1 MKKYLF
7 ITLALLLLFAIPG
20 NATSI
25 KMEGKLVMRGD
36 SLFLVDEIGE
46 CLVDPTEMIVKLRE
60 GQKIKNKVGAEGT
73 GTFVPKRQL

>member
-7 ITLALLLLFAIPG
+7 ITLAFLLLFAMPG

-46 CLVDPTEMIVKLRE
+46 CLVDPTEVTVRLRE
-60 GQKIKNKVGAEGT
+60 GQVIKTKS
-73 GTFVPKRQL
+73 

>member
-1 MKKYLF
+1 
-7 ITLALLLLFAIPG
+7 
-20 NATSI
+20 
-25 KMEGKLVMRGD
+25 MEGKLVMRGD